1 MATPTVKSPHIADLL
16 EGFCGRTTAIKAD
29 LCVDEPIGCGKA
41 AIIFRDGLSKQEYR
55 MSGLCQQCQDSI
67 FEGGDDGRD

>member
-29 LCVDEPIGCGKA
+29 LCVDEPIGCGKPVGD
-41 AIIFRDGLSKQEYR
+41 FREDASADEYR
-55 MSGLCQQCQDSI
+55 LSGLCQTCQDDL
-67 FEGGDDGRD
+67 FGR

>member
-29 LCVDEPIGCGKA
+29 LCVDEPIGCGKPVES
-41 AIIFRDGLSKQEYR
+41 FKDDLSEHWYHVT
-55 MSGLCQQCQDSI
+55 GLCQSCQDKK
-67 FEGGDDGRD
+67 E